1 VTSWDAFQR
10 SDIGSNNLK
19 RRATP
24 PDFVEQFRQKLDS
37 KLALSPDVRE
47 WFQSSL
53 RWPPDHDLDMKDI
66 AKCIISDS
74 RSQSA
79 YFDLNED
86 STNQRRHAK
95 LSEVRH
101 IAELAC
107 EPWEKLWRHPYG
119 YDFKEAAANSIFFH
133 RFILEVPEDGKINAK
148 LSNHPWPL
156 RLIVNRS
163 AGPEDERLRNFTP
176 RSDFLIATSTLP
188 RLLVE
193 VNSTKT
199 KSWPPDQ
206 IRMLLSGAFVVRFS
220 NEYLEPFR
228 TTKQFV
234 LVVIFVQ
241 QTGEATRYLLYQLK
255 NDRDKAVSCF

>member
-1 VTSWDAFQR
+1 LTNAQPEIGDGVLSSDLFQHYRAIFINVTSWDAFQR

-53 RWPPDHDLDMKDI
+53 RWPPDHDLDVRYFLYLPVCVPFLMVMQMKDI

-148 LSNHPWPL
+148 LCELICISPL
-156 RLIVNRS
+156 V
-163 AGPEDERLRNFTP
+163 
-176 RSDFLIATSTLP
+176 AT
-188 RLLVE
+188 
-193 VNSTKT
+193 
-199 KSWPPDQ
+199 
-206 IRMLLSGAFVVRFS
+206 
-220 NEYLEPFR
+220 
-228 TTKQFV
+228 
-234 LVVIFVQ
+234 
-241 QTGEATRYLLYQLK
+241 
-255 NDRDKAVSCF
+255 